1 MSPSQQ
7 TPTGTGSAPRPV
19 ALLFPGQGSQHVR
32 MAAGLYRHDPVFTE
46 AMNEAL
52 DLLGD
57 AGSAVRADWLSEDP
71 AASIDAPERA
81 QPLLFAVEY
90 ALGRMVRGW
99 GVRPAAVLGHSAGEL
114 VGAVLA
120 DVIGLADAVRMVHE
134 RVDCLRGAPAGGMI
148 AVVGGAEELGAYLMG
163 DVAIAAVNAKRQT
176 MLAGTTGHLAAV
188 SERLR
193 TDGYSVIPV
202 PATVPFHSP
211 ALDPAA
217 EAAEAGFK
225 TVRLSPPAFPV
236 YSGYTGELMTD
247 EIATSPRYWARQL
260 TDTVRFGPA
269 LDRLLAT
276 GDLVLVEAGPG
287 QNLTTL
293 ARRHRAVRRGGS
305 TAVPLLPARP
315 GSAEDERRSV
325 LDVAELLRSE
335 GYPQAS

>member
-1 MSPSQQ
+1 MSLTQQ
-7 TPTGTGSAPRPV
+7 APAGEGGAPRPV

-46 AMNEAL
+46 AMDAAV

-57 AGSAVRADWLSEDP
+57 AGHGVRADWLSEAPD
-71 AASIDAPERA
+71 ASIDTPGRA

-90 ALGRMVRGW
+90 ALGRMVLGW

-120 DVIGLADAVRMVHE
+120 EVIGLADAVRMVHE
-134 RVDCLRGAPAGGMI
+134 RVAYLSDAPAGGMV
-148 AVVGGAEELGAYLMG
+148 AVVGGAEELSPYLVG
-163 DVAIAAVNAKRQT
+163 DVAIAAVNSKRQT

-188 SERLR
+188 CDKLR
-193 TDGYSVIPV
+193 ADGYSVVPV

-217 EAAEAGFK
+217 EAAEAAFR

-276 GDLVLVEAGPG
+276 GDLILVEAGPG

-315 GSAEDERRSV
+315 GSAADERRSV
-325 LDVAELLRSE
+325 LDVAELLRNE